1 MTRSYLKGN
10 KSVLLRMLV
19 APKGGKTA
27 GTAFA
32 VLYRSGGE
40 GVSQI
45 TLFNNEKIPSIRT
58 SHNISHKMTFGLPRP
73 SAVSE
78 E

>member
-1 MTRSYLKGN
+1 LLRDGSKDRENPPRPASISLFYLKN
-10 KSVLLRMLV
+10 QRLR
-19 APKGGKTA
+19 GGA
-27 GTAFA
+27 
-32 VLYRSGGE
+32 

>member
-1 MTRSYLKGN
+1 MPSLETACAAFVAELRRLCENEERSLDYIG
-10 KSVLLRMLV
+10 VC
-19 APKGGKTA
+19 
-27 GTAFA
+27 
-32 VLYRSGGE
+32 GGE